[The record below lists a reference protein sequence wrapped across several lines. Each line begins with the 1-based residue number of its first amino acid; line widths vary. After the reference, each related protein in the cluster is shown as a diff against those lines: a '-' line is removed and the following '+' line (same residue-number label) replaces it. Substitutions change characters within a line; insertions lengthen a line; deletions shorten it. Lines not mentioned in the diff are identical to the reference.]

1 MRWES
6 LLDTDWLSAS
16 NDVDET
22 ELSLAQLIALKLV
35 SLHGNPSHFNES
47 DWKELF
53 DWLGMDVQE
62 ALLSDQPE
70 AVILRKA
77 QARQSLH
84 ELSSLKGR
92 VDTALIR
99 ICERLAK
106 VFGLNET
113 ERDLTVLAWLNFR
126 HNLLRD
132 LCDSTEIHDF
142 SQIAALIA
150 GLIGHSPR
158 QVSQALHSNSPLM
171 RFEILEAP
179 LGARDL
185 LDATRP
191 GNTLENLALLLLE
204 DCDNPEVLDK
214 HLSRLLIQLCPRV
227 PVAALPPHSFS
238 YVPQLQLIVDYLKR
252 ALSERRPGAN
262 VLLYGAPGVGKT
274 ALARTLGQMLGGE
287 MFEVPVEDEQQQP
300 YEPATRL
307 NRYRMAQRLLEGRP
321 KSLLLFDEIEDAFA
335 GKKRVPK
342 AWTNQVLEHN
352 TVPGLWLSNSV
363 TKLDPAFLR
372 RFDLI
377 IEIKLPSSKQGHP
390 QVCALLQNLP
400 ILMDAKQRLAQQS
413 WMTPAIAH
421 QLADL
426 GTLLPAHEPLR
437 NQQRLKAVLRE
448 RLRVLGEN
456 DLALIKVFDPAFSE
470 PSTAARL
477 MPGYRLTWLNTQ
489 PALSRVTRQ
498 VQRRGRVRLC
508 LHGPSGSGKTALAIH
523 LADFLSRPLVKAH
536 ASTLLDKYVGGTEQK
551 LAELFERA
559 RDKRAVLLLDEADTF
574 LMNRA
579 QADRSWEVSQVNE
592 LLVQLENFDGVFIA
606 TTNRFEYLDH
616 AVMRRFDLKVSFDF
630 LEIAQ
635 LRELLEEVLPE
646 RDRQALAALPDSRL
660 TDYSLTPG
668 NIYTALDQL
677 DLRGCPL
684 RLNSL
689 LKALELEQQARQG
702 HGNRMPIGFINP
714 RRPVPVLADKDRHAA
729 RRE

>member
-6 LLDTDWLSAS
+6 LLDTNWMSTS
-16 NDVDET
+16 NEADEV

-35 SLHGNPSHFNES
+35 SLHGNPSHFDES

-53 DWLGMDVQE
+53 NWLGMDVE
-62 ALLSDQPE
+62 ETLLSNQP
-70 AVILRKA
+70 AAAILRKV
-77 QARQSLH
+77 QARRRLH
-84 ELSSLKGR
+84 ELSPLKGR
-92 VDTALIR
+92 VDTALVG
-99 ICERLAK
+99 ICEQFAK

-113 ERDLTVLAWLNFR
+113 ERDLTILAWLNFR

-132 LCDSTEIHDF
+132 LCDSIEIHDF

-158 QVSQALHSNSPLM
+158 QVSQALHCNGPLM

-179 LGARDL
+179 HSTRDL

-191 GNTLENLALLLLE
+191 GNTLENLAPLLVE
-204 DCDNPEVLDK
+204 DCDNPEVIDK
-214 HLSRLLIQLCPRV
+214 CLSRLLIQLCPRV
-227 PVAALPPHSFS
+227 PVAVLPLHSFS
-238 YVPQLQLIVDYLKR
+238 YVSQLQLIVDYLKR
-252 ALSERRPGAN
+252 ALSERRSGAN

-274 ALARTLGQMLGGE
+274 ALARALGQVLGGE
-287 MFEVPVEDEQQQP
+287 MFEVPVEDEKQQP

-307 NRYRMAQRLLEGRP
+307 NRYRMAQRLLEGR
-321 KSLLLFDEIEDAFA
+321 SNALLLFDEIEDAFA
-335 GKKRVPK
+335 GKKQVPK
-342 AWTNQVLEHN
+342 AWTNQVLERN

-363 TKLDPAFLR
+363 IKLDPAFLR

-377 IEIKLPSSKQGHP
+377 IEIKPQSSKRGHP

-400 ILMDAKQRLAQQS
+400 ILMDAKKRLAKQS

-421 QLADL
+421 QLAEL
-426 GTLLPAHEPLR
+426 GALLPAHEPLR
-437 NQQRLKAVLRE
+437 NQRRLKAVLRE
-448 RLRVLGEN
+448 RLRALGEN
-456 DLALIKVFDPAFSE
+456 DLALNRVFDATLSQ
-470 PSTAARL
+470 PSTVKRL
-477 MPGYRLTWLNTQ
+477 MPDYRLTWLNTQ

-498 VQRRGRVRLC
+498 VQRRGCARLC
-508 LHGPSGSGKTALAIH
+508 LHGPSGSGKTALATY
-523 LADFLSRPLVKAH
+523 LADLLGRPLVKAH
-536 ASTLLDKYVGGTEQK
+536 ASTLLDMFVGGTEQK
-551 LAELFERA
+551 LAELFENA
-559 RDKRAVLLLDEADTF
+559 RDRGAVLLLDEADTF

-579 QADRSWEVSQVNE
+579 RADQSWEVSQVNE

-616 AVMRRFDLKVSFDF
+616 AVMRRFDLKVGFDF
-630 LEIAQ
+630 LKITQ
-635 LRELLEEVLPE
+635 LRELLQEVIPE
-646 RDRQALAALPDSRL
+646 RDRKALAALSDNQL
-660 TDYSLTPG
+660 AAYSLTPG

-689 LKALELEQQARQG
+689 LKALELEQQTRQG
-702 HGNRMPIGFINP
+702 HGNRMPIGFINSH
-714 RRPVPVLADKDRHAA
+714 RPMPVLADKDRHAA